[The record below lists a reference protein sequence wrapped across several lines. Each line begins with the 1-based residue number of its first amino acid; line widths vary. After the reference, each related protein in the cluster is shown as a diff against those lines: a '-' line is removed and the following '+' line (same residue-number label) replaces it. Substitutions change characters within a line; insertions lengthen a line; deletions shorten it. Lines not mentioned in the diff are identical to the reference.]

1 MNNLRLFASQLSKDN
16 KVLPLQRSLRVTW
29 SPPDK
34 EKWNDCLL
42 SYAVGYKRT
51 NQVGVY
57 VFEQIEG
64 NYTRRGDDKPL
75 YFNEEE
81 GAEHAHI
88 IGGLEPHTEYT
99 VTIRVSNP
107 WGKFESLII
116 DEVTEFTELE
126 ACTLAPLPDAETFV
140 EVSGTALSLHL
151 QNWTGGNC
159 PDFAN
164 FAIYMKDSNEWDL
177 LVDHARDPEWKL
189 GTLEREAVYRIKVT
203 NKIIHG
209 SDSSAR

>member
-1 MNNLRLFASQLSKDN
+1 M
-16 KVLPLQRSLRVTW
+16 PLQRSLRVTW

-34 EKWNDCLL
+34 EKWNGCLL

-51 NQVGVY
+51 NQDEVY

-64 NYTRRGDDKPL
+64 NYTRRGDDKAL

-107 WGKFESLII
+107 WGRFESLII
-116 DEVTEFTELE
+116 DEVTELTELE
-126 ACTLAPLPDAETFV
+126 ACTLSPLPDAETFV
-140 EVSGTALSLHL
+140 EVSGTTFSLHL
-151 QNWTGGNC
+151 QNWKGGNC
-159 PDFAN
+159 PDLAN
-164 FAIYMKDSNEWDL
+164 FAIYMDGSNEWDL
-177 LVDHARDPEWKL
+177 LVAHARDPEWKL
-189 GTLEREAVYRIKVT
+189 GTLERNRDSGAVYRMKVT
-203 NKIIHG
+203 TKIIH
-209 SDSSAR
+209 

>member
-1 MNNLRLFASQLSKDN
+1 M
-16 KVLPLQRSLRVTW
+16 LPLQRSLRVTW

-34 EKWNDCLL
+34 EKWNGCLL

-51 NQVGVY
+51 NQDEVY

-64 NYTRRGDDKPL
+64 NYTRRGEDKPL

-81 GAEHAHI
+81 GVEHAHI
-88 IGGLEPHTEYT
+88 IGRLEPHTEYT

-107 WGKFESLII
+107 WGRFESLII
-116 DEVTEFTELE
+116 DEVTEFTKLE
-126 ACTLAPLPDAETFV
+126 ACTLAPLPDAEIFV
-140 EVSGTALSLHL
+140 ELSGATFSLNL
-151 QNWTGGNC
+151 QNWKGGNC

-164 FAIYMKDSNEWDL
+164 FAIYVDDGIGWNL

-189 GTLEREAVYRIKVT
+189 PRQRSGAVYRIKVT
-203 NKIIHG
+203 TKIIH
-209 SDSSAR
+209 